1 MALGLTPTEYSLEQL
16 FSGNVHYEVP
26 PYQREYQWK
35 VEQCNALYDDIVEN
49 ETGYFLGTLIGVKN
63 TEGKS
68 PVVQVVDGQQRLTT
82 LAIFLVAI
90 DKVIRGLSPTD
101 EDIKDDGIKVHH
113 DLQDYFCSK
122 DVDFVSRFIPQHQ
135 NHNRLDFFTLLTD
148 TKILKKVKFDEK
160 NAGNRR
166 IHRSFSKFV
175 GWINEYIDDLG
186 DDNAKCQRLV
196 ELYEKVSSVD
206 LILITVD
213 SNSHAYQLFESLNN
227 RGLPLSAIDLIKNKL
242 LSRLE
247 TGKAKISDSRRQQW
261 DNIIELLG
269 GDVPAVQKR
278 FLQQSYNAFRR
289 ELNKPFKKGSTSLYP
304 LGSIA
309 TQSKLIDI
317 YDSLIGKTPAQ
328 AGKFLDWL
336 EDKAKIYGFILGNKL
351 DASKKNLQAS
361 LMNLVRVQGA
371 PSYSLVL
378 FLLGNQ
384 AKLGLSDGH
393 VKDVVDFLVKYQIRR
408 NVTDY
413 PATNTAIGRF
423 QDVIAAIDEFKH
435 SGAAVVS
442 EIIRLL
448 SADVSDEPT
457 FRRGLEGDIYKDNP
471 ECAKFILAA
480 LCESAKTKEF
490 SFDLWERDDKGRP
503 IWTIEHIFPEGQN
516 IPKCWVDMIGG
527 GKKAVAERY
536 QEDYVH
542 KIGNLTITGY
552 NSTLS
557 NKSFLFKRDHRDSEG
572 NPIGYN
578 NKLPINRS
586 LESETSWDVS
596 KIQKRG
602 ADLVDA
608 AIKLFKF

>member
-1 MALGLTPTEYSLEQL
+1 M
-16 FSGNVHYEVP
+16 
-26 PYQREYQWK
+26 
-35 VEQCNALYDDIVEN
+35 
-49 ETGYFLGTLIGVKN
+49 
-63 TEGKS
+63 
-68 PVVQVVDGQQRLTT
+68 
-82 LAIFLVAI
+82 
-90 DKVIRGLSPTD
+90 
-101 EDIKDDGIKVHH
+101 
-113 DLQDYFCSK
+113 
-122 DVDFVSRFIPQHQ
+122 
-135 NHNRLDFFTLLTD
+135 
-148 TKILKKVKFDEK
+148 
-160 NAGNRR
+160 
-166 IHRSFSKFV
+166 
-175 GWINEYIDDLG
+175 
-186 DDNAKCQRLV
+186 
-196 ELYEKVSSVD
+196 ELYEKVSAVD

-227 RGLPLSAIDLIKNKL
+227 RGLPLSAIDLIKNRL

-247 TGKAKISDSRRQQW
+247 TGKVKISDARRKQW

-289 ELNKPFKKGSTSLYP
+289 ELNKPFRKSSAALYP

-317 YDSLIGKTPAQ
+317 YDALIGKTPKE

-336 EDKAKIYGFILGNKL
+336 EEKAKTYGFILGNTV
-351 DASKKNLQAS
+351 DPAKKQLQAS

-378 FLLGNQ
+378 FLLVNQ
-384 AKLGLSDGH
+384 AKLRLADADI
-393 VKDVVDFLVKYQIRR
+393 KDVVDFLVKYQIRR

-435 SGAAVVS
+435 TGRAVVN
-442 EIIRLL
+442 EIIKIL

-457 FRRGLEGDIYKDNP
+457 FRKGLEGDIYKDNP

-527 GKKAVAERY
+527 GNKKVAEQY
-536 QEDYVH
+536 QEEYVH

-552 NSTLS
+552 NSTLG
-557 NKSFLFKRDHRDSEG
+557 NKPFLVKRDHKDSKG

-578 NKLPINRS
+578 NKLPINMS
-586 LESETSWDVS
+586 LEAETSWDVS

-602 ADLVDA
+602 ADLVA
-608 AIKLFKF
+608 AAMKLFKF